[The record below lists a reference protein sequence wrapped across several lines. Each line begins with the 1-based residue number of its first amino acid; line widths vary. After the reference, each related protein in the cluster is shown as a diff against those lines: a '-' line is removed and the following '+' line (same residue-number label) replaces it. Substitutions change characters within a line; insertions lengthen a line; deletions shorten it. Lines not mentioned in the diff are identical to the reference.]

1 MGRPRT
7 PDDIGK
13 VVARFCSEPAG
24 WITGQATYAD
34 GGASLMSSEV
44 PTEIQI
50 GQQRAGA
57 SPPPVGSGNVQLSG
71 CI

>member
-50 GQQRAGA
+50 G
-57 SPPPVGSGNVQLSG
+57 
-71 CI
+71 